1 MNVVYL
7 TFSSNINLDSGGVH
21 IDLVKEF
28 RNQGHNVYVVCPLER
43 RLRKRTYL
51 EKIGNIIVLRTWT
64 LNLKDTNLI
73 EKGLGTLLVEY
84 QFKKAIKK
92 FFSDI
97 QFDLI
102 LYSTPPIT
110 FPNVIKYLKR
120 RNPQA
125 VSYLL
130 LKDIFP
136 QNAVDL
142 QMMSKG
148 SLIYKAFRRKEKN
161 LYRASDF
168 IGCMSPANVQYLL
181 RHNPEINP
189 QKVEIAPNSL
199 MNIELLGFEKNEILH
214 KYGLPLD
221 KPIFIYGGNLGK
233 PQGIDFLIKC
243 LDANRER
250 RDCFFVIIGGGTE
263 LEKLKQ
269 WYEQFRPSNCKV
281 FDEISKLDYDFLVRA
296 CNVGLIFLNHNF
308 TIPNYPA
315 RLLSYLQFK
324 LPIIA
329 ATDINS
335 DVGKIAKDNGYG
347 FWCESN
353 STEAFTRC
361 VDDMMASDMKE
372 MGEKGF
378 QFYLNN
384 YQTINTY
391 NVIAKHINND
401 CSRK

>member
-28 RNQGHNVYVVCPLER
+28 RNQGHNIYVVCPLER
-43 RLRKRTYL
+43 RLRKSTCF
-51 EKIGNIIVLRTWT
+51 EKIGNILVLRTWT
-64 LNLKDTNLI
+64 LNLKNTNLI

-110 FPNVIKYLKR
+110 FPNVINFLKR
-120 RNPQA
+120 SNPQA

-142 QMMSKG
+142 KMMSKA

-181 RHNPEINP
+181 RHNPEITP

-199 MNIELLGFEKNEILH
+199 MNIELSGFEKNEILQ

-250 RDCFFVIIGGGTE
+250 RDCFFVVIGGGTE

-269 WYEQFRPSNCKV
+269 WYGQFQPSNCKV

-335 DVGKIAKDNGYG
+335 DVGKIAIDNGYG
-347 FWCESN
+347 LWCESN
-353 STEAFTRC
+353 SVEAFTQC

-391 NVIAKHINND
+391 NVIAKHINID
-401 CSRK
+401 CSHK

>member
-64 LNLKDTNLI
+64 LNLKNTNLI

-168 IGCMSPANVQYLL
+168 VGCMSPANVQYLL
-181 RHNPEINP
+181 RHNPEISP

-391 NVIAKHINND
+391 NVISKHINND

>member
-1 MNVVYL
+1 MNVIYL

-28 RNQGHNVYVVCPLER
+28 SNHGHNIYVVCPLER
-43 RLRKRTYL
+43 RCRKSSYL
-51 EKIGNIIVLRTWT
+51 EKKGNVYILRTWT
-64 LNLKDTNLI
+64 LNLKNTSLL

-84 QFKKAIKK
+84 QFKKAIRT
-92 FFSDI
+92 FFTDL

-110 FPNVIKYLKR
+110 FPKVIRYLKR
-120 RNPQA
+120 RNPRSF
-125 VSYLL
+125 SYLL

-142 QMMSKG
+142 GMMSKG
-148 SLIYKAFRRKEKN
+148 SFVYKVFRQKEKS
-161 LYRASDF
+161 LYQNSDY

-181 RHNPEINP
+181 RHNPDISS

-199 MNIELLGFEKNEILH
+199 INIELPGFDKKEILQ
-214 KYGLPLD
+214 KYDLPLD
-221 KPIFIYGGNLGK
+221 RPIFIYGGNLGK
-233 PQGIDFLIKC
+233 PQGIDFLIRC
-243 LDANRER
+243 LDANKER
-250 RDCFFVIIGGGTE
+250 GDCFFVVVGGGTE

-269 WYEQFRPSNCKV
+269 WHENCRPSNCKV
-281 FDEISKLDYDFLVRA
+281 FDEMSKEDYDFLVRA
-296 CNVGLIFLNHNF
+296 CDVGLIFLNHSF

-329 ATDINS
+329 ATDVNS

-353 STEAFTRC
+353 STEAFTLC
-361 VDDMMASDMKE
+361 VDEMMASDKKA
-372 MGEKGF
+372 MGEKGYF
-378 QFYLNN
+378 FYLNN
-384 YQTINTY
+384 YQAVNTY
-391 NVIAKHINND
+391 SVIVNHFNN
-401 CSRK
+401 